1 MEGQKMNI
9 THDLKRL
16 DERSQ
21 GLANNFVQSSE
32 KMAHKETFWVA
43 VAISLIVLGL
53 IVLTIFGQSGPEAV
67 EAHPFI
73 FGPMY

>member
-1 MEGQKMNI
+1 MNI
-9 THDLKRL
+9 TGDLKQL
-16 DERSQ
+16 DERSE
-21 GLANNFVQSSE
+21 GLANDFVQSSE
-32 KMAHKETFWVA
+32 KMAHKETFWMA

-73 FGPMY
+73 FIPMY

>member
-1 MEGQKMNI
+1 MNI
-9 THDLKRL
+9 TNDLKQL
-16 DERSQ
+16 DERAQ
-21 GLANNFVQSSE
+21 RLEQDVLQSSE
-32 KMAHKETFWVA
+32 KTVHNETFWMA

-67 EAHPFI
+67 EAHPFF